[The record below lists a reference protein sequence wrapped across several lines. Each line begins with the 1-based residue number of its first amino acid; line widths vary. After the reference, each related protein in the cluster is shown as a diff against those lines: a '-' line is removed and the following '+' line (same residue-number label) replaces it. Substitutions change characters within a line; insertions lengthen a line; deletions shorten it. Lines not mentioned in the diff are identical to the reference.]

1 MRMMAWSLAPAFN
14 PEISFRHGGCR
25 ADQFGY
31 YAPIRM
37 NEFPHQININH
48 LKTDRRISG
57 IGQEAVPLVA
67 LATLNAIHM
76 ATVKRIRLVPI
87 AKPRLEQHLE

>member
-1 MRMMAWSLAPAFN
+1 MS
-14 PEISFRHGGCR
+14 
-25 ADQFGY
+25 
-31 YAPIRM
+31 
-37 NEFPHQININH
+37 EFPHQININH